1 MKMKLNRVIRSSL
14 LSMLL
19 FIMVA
24 AVALAHGVI
33 ISYAILE
40 NGKIEMWAEFDTGEV
55 MSEAQ
60 VVIYS
65 PEDPATPWLTAK
77 ADETGYFAFS
87 PDQTGTWDVQFRV
100 AGHGDIIHIPVEQVA
115 EVSVESDTGA
125 AVTEA
130 VEAEAEAEV
139 EAPALEEVAVAEAA
153 GETTEVASDA
163 MEAEPVAAEVEET
176 MAEDEAHDMAE
187 MDAAPAVETEPE
199 PAAAPAEAPAAESAS
214 RAAPER
220 VVATSSTGL
229 TTPQILLMSGSVIW
243 GFIGTALFFVR
254 KGDK

>member
-1 MKMKLNRVIRSSL
+1 MKLNRVIRSSL
-14 LSMLL
+14 LSTLL
-19 FIMVA
+19 FITA
-24 AVALAHGVI
+24 ATVALAHGVI

-40 NGKIEMWAEFDTGEV
+40 SGKIEMWAEFDTGEV

-65 PEDPATPWLTAK
+65 PADLATPWLTAK

-115 EVSVESDTGA
+115 ELSVEADTGA

-130 VEAEAEAEV
+130 VEAEVEAEV
-139 EAPALEEVAVAEAA
+139 EAPAQEEVAVAEAA
-153 GETTEVASDA
+153 GETAEVASDA
-163 MEAEPVAAEVEET
+163 VAEPVAAEVEAAPSDDQE
-176 MAEDEAHDMAE
+176 EHNMAE
-187 MDAAPAVETEPE
+187 MVAETKPE
-199 PAAAPAEAPAAESAS
+199 AAAAPAEAPAAESAS

-243 GFIGTALFFVR
+243 GFIGTALFFAR